1 MAMFLNEQKKYLT
14 MKPIAFIFAGFLFA
28 SLILTSTSC
37 EKNTDCKATI
47 RVVDSTGLAVNNA
60 AVYLYATIKTS
71 SGGTVTADVK
81 ANATTDSG
89 GEVKFTFKLP
99 AIYDIRA
106 TYITTTAPTKTL
118 VGTGIIKLEEGKGSN
133 KTVTLK

>member
-1 MAMFLNEQKKYLT
+1 
-14 MKPIAFIFAGFLFA
+14 MKPIAFIFAGFLIA
-28 SLILTSTSC
+28 SLALTSTSC
-37 EKNTDCKATI
+37 QKNTDCKATV
-47 RVVDSTGLAVNNA
+47 RVVDSLGIPVNNA
-60 AVYLYATIKTS
+60 AVLLYATIKTS

-81 ANATTDSG
+81 ASATTDGG

-106 TYITTTAPTKTL
+106 TLITSAPTKTY
-118 VGTGIIKLEEGKGSN
+118 VGTGIIKLEEGKGSD

>member
-1 MAMFLNEQKKYLT
+1 
-14 MKPIAFIFAGFLFA
+14 MKPIAFIIAGFLIA
-28 SLILTSTSC
+28 SLVLTSTSC
-37 EKNTDCKATI
+37 QKNTDCKATVKVI
-47 RVVDSTGLAVNNA
+47 DSLGIPVNNA
-60 AVYLYATIKTS
+60 TVNLFATIKTS

-81 ANATTDSG
+81 ASAITDGG

-106 TYITTTAPTKTL
+106 TYITTTVPTKTL
-118 VGTGIIKLEEGKGSN
+118 VGTGIIKLEEGKGAD

>member
-1 MAMFLNEQKKYLT
+1 
-14 MKPIAFIFAGFLFA
+14 MKPIAIILAGFLISTFA
-28 SLILTSTSC
+28 LTNTSC
-37 EKNTDCKATI
+37 VKNTDCKATI
-47 RVVDSTGLAVNNA
+47 NCVDSLGIPVNNA
-60 AVYLYATIKTS
+60 TVLLYATIKTS

-81 ANATTDSG
+81 ANGTTDAG

-106 TYITTTAPTKTL
+106 TVILTSPSTRTL
-118 VGTGIIKLEEGKGSN
+118 IGTGIIKLEEGKGAT

>member
-1 MAMFLNEQKKYLT
+1 
-14 MKPIAFIFAGFLFA
+14 MKPLALIFAGFLIASFA
-28 SLILTSTSC
+28 LTSTSC
-37 EKNTDCKATI
+37 QKNTDCKASVKVI
-47 RVVDSTGLAVNNA
+47 DSLGIPVNNA
-60 AVYLYATIKTS
+60 TVNLFATIKTS

-81 ANATTDSG
+81 ATAVTDGG

-106 TYITTTAPTKTL
+106 TLITAAPSRTF
-118 VGTGIIKLEEGKGSN
+118 VGTGIIKLEEGKGVE